1 MRTNILRSRLSGT
14 RCLMA
19 GIAII
24 VLAAA
29 WPAHV
34 GLAAPNIR
42 SVSVGY
48 PFDTPEI
55 MIEGHDKG
63 FDQIEVAG
71 LPNFALP
78 GEPSLPMR
86 TARLLVPFGMEID
99 EVIVTTG
106 ARTILEGSHYIRPG
120 GPRMPLSYQ
129 GAALEATPDPDIY
142 SAIEPFPNRPHSD
155 PLTQNL
161 RGATIVVVNLFP
173 VGYVPR
179 TGTVFHYESM
189 DVKVTLKESDRGAR
203 LYRGFSRDLDEV
215 FRSVDNTEII
225 DTYPVLEGSGMAP
238 RTDYDYVIIT
248 SEALRDAAAAY
259 TFQDLVDLKASMGMS
274 ATIVTTEW
282 IYATY
287 PGNRPDG
294 GIDDQT
300 RIRNFIIDAY
310 TNWGT
315 EYVLLGGDG
324 DAGDAGGES
333 GDDIIPARGFSAYS
347 DSDIASDLYYSC
359 LDGTFDHDSDGT
371 YGEINDGPGGGEVD
385 LFAEVY
391 VGRAAIDGDAELE
404 AFVRK
409 TIEYETGGG
418 EYMTEVRMVGEYI
431 GFGGV
436 AEFGGNYL
444 DEIITGSCNHGYCT
458 EGFDSE
464 PFFTTE
470 TLYDRDGTWSKSDII
485 GLINSN
491 VHIINHL
498 GHANV
503 DYLMKFNNSDI
514 ANLTNDRYF
523 IGYSQGC
530 YSGAFDNRNESGSV
544 LASDCIAEHLTNGPN
559 GAVAFLANS
568 RYGWGEFD
576 STDGPSQHFDREFW
590 DAVLEE
596 KIYEISR
603 ANQDSKADNIG
614 FLADPLIRW
623 CYYDVNL
630 FGDPALMI
638 RAISSYGRVEF
649 DASVYAIPDTAEI
662 RLYDRDLD
670 LNPQAIDTAA
680 VECAS
685 DTEGAPETVV
695 LSETGTSTQ
704 TFTGTIAL
712 AEGTPAADG
721 VLQVSD
727 GDEITATY
735 YDADDGSGSPAVV
748 TMTADVD
755 ATPPVIEN
763 VAALDIADVFAA
775 IAWSTDENAGSV
787 VYYGTAIP
795 PDRVESIASRTTAHE
810 VALTGLTETTTY
822 YYAVESADE
831 AGNVAYDNNDGAYYT
846 FVTKT
851 FIEILEDDFESGAGT
866 WTHHGVEDE
875 WELGEPAFNDGPSAA
890 HSGMNCWGTDL
901 DQKYNTETDAKL
913 VSSIYPTAA
922 NSRLSFWHWYHIEAG
937 YDEGITQVST
947 DGGASWVEVAR
958 YEGTSA
964 GWVEEN
970 IDLRGLSG
978 DLRIRFRM
986 HSDSS
991 VEYAG
996 WYIDDVRVGRLV
1008 SDGIVY
1014 RSHAIADT
1022 AGGNGNGLAE
1032 PGEAIEMP
1040 MTLMNASDEAAAGVT
1055 ATLSSGDACITITD
1069 SEAAFGEIPAGAEA
1083 AGLDTFA
1090 FNVDAGCLEGHVV
1103 PFSLSIVS
1111 TGGGSWSD
1119 DFAITIHHA
1128 DCWDMD
1134 ADGYNDEFCGGE
1146 DCDDSNEYIY
1156 PEAPENG
1163 SNGVDDDCDG
1173 KIDELCFIGT
1183 AGR

>member
-1 MRTNILRSRLSGT
+1 MDTPVARIGSSRIH
-14 RCLMA
+14 CLIA
-19 GIAII
+19 GIII
-24 VLAAA
+24 AALAAS
-29 WPAHV
+29 WPAHA
-34 GLAAPNIR
+34 GTTAPAIR

-48 PFDTPEI
+48 PCPAPEI
-55 MIEGHDKG
+55 MIDRN
-63 FDQIEVAG
+63 DNDYDRVEVEG

-86 TARLLVPFGMEID
+86 TARVLVPFGMEVD

-106 ARTILEGSHYIRPG
+106 ARRILEGAHYIRPG
-120 GPRMPLSYQ
+120 GPRMPLSYS
-129 GAALEATPDPDIY
+129 GPALKAMPDPDIY
-142 SAIEPFPNRPHSD
+142 SAIEPFPAIPYSD
-155 PLTQNL
+155 PLIQNL
-161 RGATIVVVNLFP
+161 RGATVVIVSLFP
-173 VGYVPR
+173 VGYAPR
-179 TGTVFHYESM
+179 TGTIFYYESM
-189 DVKVTLKESDRGAR
+189 DVKVTLKESDRGGR

-225 DTYPVLEGSGMAP
+225 DTYPVLEGRSMAP

-248 SEALRDAAAAY
+248 SEALQNAAAAY

-294 GIDDQT
+294 GVDDQT
-300 RIRNFIIDAY
+300 RIRNFIIAAY
-310 TNWGT
+310 LNWGT

-324 DAGDAGGES
+324 DAGDVGGES
-333 GDDIIPARGFSAYS
+333 GDNIIPARGFAGYN

-385 LFAEVY
+385 LLAEVY
-391 VGRAAIDGDAELE
+391 VGRAAVDGVSELE
-404 AFVRK
+404 EFVRK
-409 TIEYETGGG
+409 TIEYETSGG
-418 EYMTEVRMVGEYI
+418 EYMSEVRMVGEYI

-436 AEFGGNYL
+436 AEYGGNYL
-444 DEIITGSCNHGYCT
+444 DEIIAGSCNHGYCT

-464 PFFTTE
+464 PFFNTD
-470 TLYDRDGTWSKSDII
+470 TLYDRDGTWPKSDII

-503 DYLMKFNNSDI
+503 DYLMKFYNSDVSS
-514 ANLTNDRYF
+514 LTNDRYF

-530 YSGAFDNRNESGSV
+530 YSGSFDNRSEYGGV
-544 LASDCIAEHLTNGPN
+544 LANDCIAEHLTNGSN

-590 DAVLEE
+590 DAVLGE

-603 ANQDSKADNIG
+603 ANQDSKEDNIG

-649 DASVYAIPDTAEI
+649 DASVYTIPDTAEI

-670 LNPQAIDTAA
+670 LDPQSIDTAT
-680 VECAS
+680 VECSS

-695 LSETGTSTQ
+695 LLETGTSTQ

-712 AEGTPAADG
+712 AAGTPAADG

-727 GDEITATY
+727 GDEITAPY

-748 TMTADVD
+748 TMTADID
-755 ATPPVIEN
+755 SMPPVIEN
-763 VAALDIADVFAA
+763 VAAQDIADVFAT
-775 IAWSTDENAGSV
+775 IVWNTDENAGSV
-787 VYYGTAIP
+787 IYYGTAIP
-795 PDRVESIASRTTAHE
+795 PDTVESVASRTTAHE
-810 VALTGLTETTTY
+810 VALAGLTGTTTY

-831 AGNVAYDNNDGAYYT
+831 AGNVTYDDNDGAYYT

-851 FIEILEDDFESGAGT
+851 FIGILEDDFESGAGT
-866 WTHHGVEDE
+866 WTHYGVEDE
-875 WELGEPAFNDGPSAA
+875 WELGEPTFNDGPSAA
-890 HSGMNCWGTDL
+890 HSGSNCWGTDL
-901 DQKYNTETDAKL
+901 DQKYNAETDAKL
-913 VSSIYPTAA
+913 VSGIYPTAA

-937 YDEGITQVST
+937 YDEGTIQVST
-947 DGGASWVEVAR
+947 DGGASWVEVAG

-970 IDLRGLSG
+970 IDLWGLSG
-978 DLRIRFRM
+978 DLRIRFRI

-1014 RSHAIADT
+1014 GSHAIADT
-1022 AGGNGNGLAE
+1022 VGGNGNGLAE
-1032 PGEAIEMP
+1032 PGESVEMP
-1040 MTLMNASDEAAAGVT
+1040 MTLMNASDEAAVGIT
-1055 ATLSSGDACITITD
+1055 ATLSTSDACITITD
-1069 SEAAFGEIPAGAEA
+1069 GEASFGDIPAGAEA
-1083 AGLDTFA
+1083 AGLDSFA
-1090 FNVDAGCLEGHVV
+1090 FDVDPGCVEGHVV
-1103 PFSLSIVS
+1103 PFSLSILS
-1111 TGGGSWSD
+1111 TAGGSWSD
-1119 DFAITIHHA
+1119 DFAITVHHA

-1134 ADGYNDEFCGGE
+1134 ADDYEDEFCGGE
-1146 DCDDSNEYIY
+1146 DCDDSNEDIY
-1156 PEAPENG
+1156 PGAPENG

-1173 KIDELCFIGT
+1173 KIDEICFIGV
-1183 AGR
+1183 AGL